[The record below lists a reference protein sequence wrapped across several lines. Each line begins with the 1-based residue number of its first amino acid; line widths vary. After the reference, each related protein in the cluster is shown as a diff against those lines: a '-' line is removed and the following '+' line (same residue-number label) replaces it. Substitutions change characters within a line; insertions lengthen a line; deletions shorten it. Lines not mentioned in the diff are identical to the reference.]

1 MAKKGTD
8 PRVEAS
14 EQNVTTQNA
23 VNQALL
29 DMGLKDADD
38 LGPGR
43 ADLGLVAQRMN
54 LPEPELD
61 PDAID
66 EAIRDA
72 EWEKSVESPEQPY
85 KPVKPS
91 APAAAAP
98 EQEPATESETP
109 TLAQLQAERDAA
121 QAEAKRMKEQYA
133 RESER
138 WGNERK
144 KVAERL
150 ARLEHGGG
158 SGGFPQPSS
167 PYPMPPQPGYY
178 DPRILG
184 DTDPNAPLSAGQTAA
199 LLHSMASA
207 FGQQL
212 SAREQNVI
220 EAAREM
226 RNYDLTSNEE
236 ADLIERHGW
245 LATLDRASQIKA
257 MRDLVTPLRAASQPA
272 AGAPLK
278 PQGVNMEA
286 LARARHLTATTFIE
300 PSSRG
305 STQEQQ
311 AATGVDS
318 ALAKKIAEYKEAMA
332 LRPGMT
338 GYEGGQYGENKKAER
353 LLREINALQRR
364 RA

>member
-8 PRVEAS
+8 ERVAAS
-14 EQNVTTQNA
+14 EQNVAVQQG

-29 DMGLKDADD
+29 DMGIQDAED

-43 ADLGLVAQRMN
+43 ADIGLIAQRMN
-54 LPEPELD
+54 QPEAEMD
-61 PDAID
+61 PDAMD

-85 KPVKPS
+85 QPRPNAPS
-91 APAAAAP
+91 PAAP
-98 EQEPATESETP
+98 ETPATEAETP

-121 QAEAKRMKEQYA
+121 QAEAKRMKDQYA
-133 RESER
+133 RESEK

-144 KVAERL
+144 RVAERL
-150 ARLEHGGG
+150 ARLEHGGNA
-158 SGGFPQPSS
+158 GGFAPQAPA
-167 PYPMPPQPGYY
+167 YAPPQPNTYY

-184 DTDPNAPLSAGQTAA
+184 DTDPNTPLSAGQTAA
-199 LLHSMASA
+199 LLHSMAAA
-207 FGQQL
+207 FGQQM
-212 SAREQNVI
+212 SARDQSVI

-257 MRDLVTPLRAASQPA
+257 MRDLVTPLRAASQPV
-272 AGAPLK
+272 APA
-278 PQGVNMEA
+278 PPVQPRGVDMAA

-300 PSSRG
+300 PSSRT
-305 STQEQQ
+305 STQEQA

-332 LRPGMT
+332 ARPGQPNF
-338 GYEGGQYGENKKAER
+338 EIGQYGENKKAER

-364 RA
+364 RI